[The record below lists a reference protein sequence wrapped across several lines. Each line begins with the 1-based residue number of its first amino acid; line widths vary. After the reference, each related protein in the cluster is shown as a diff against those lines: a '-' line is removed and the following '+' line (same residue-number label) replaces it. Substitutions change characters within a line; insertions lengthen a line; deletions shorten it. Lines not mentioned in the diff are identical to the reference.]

1 MKNKILEL
9 EKSLFKYEFI
19 SNIEYLNEIVD
30 DKYIEIGKSG
40 KMINKE
46 NVINEL
52 SNQKEDR
59 KITIYNFNFEEIE
72 KNIYLIHYITKNNNE
87 NIYRTSIWKRE
98 SNRIKIIFHQASLY
112 KENVNLV
119 EF

>member
-9 EKSLFKYEFI
+9 EKSLFKYEFM
-19 SNIEYLNEIVD
+19 SNIDYLNEIVD

-52 SNQKEDR
+52 SN
-59 KITIYNFNFEEIE
+59 
-72 KNIYLIHYITKNNNE
+72 
-87 NIYRTSIWKRE
+87 
-98 SNRIKIIFHQASLY
+98 
-112 KENVNLV
+112 
-119 EF
+119 